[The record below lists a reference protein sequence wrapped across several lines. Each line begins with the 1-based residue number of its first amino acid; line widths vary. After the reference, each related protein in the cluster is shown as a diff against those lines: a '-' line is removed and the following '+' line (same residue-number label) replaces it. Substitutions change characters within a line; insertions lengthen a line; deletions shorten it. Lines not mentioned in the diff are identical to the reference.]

1 MNDKQR
7 YELLQK
13 FLNDSSIAK
22 GGNIQVD
29 ISYYNCSMTPRN
41 PLEGGMK
48 FEDIRYLDELRTGGE
63 ALLCYLAREGYSI
76 QKKKIDKKKKV

>member
-1 MNDKQR
+1 MNDRQR

-29 ISYYNCSMTPRN
+29 ITEHHTSMTPRN
-41 PLEGGMK
+41 PLKSGMK
-48 FEDIRYLDELRTGGE
+48 FEDIKYLDELRTGGE
-63 ALLCYLAREGYSI
+63 ALLYYLPEE
-76 QKKKIDKKKKV
+76 KD

>member
-22 GGNIQVD
+22 GGNIRVD
-29 ISYYNCSMTPRN
+29 ITAHTCSMSCRDFSRC
-41 PLEGGMK
+41 MK
-48 FEDIRYLDELRTGGE
+48 YEDTKYLDELKTGGE
-63 ALLCYLAREGYSI
+63 ALLYYLAREGYFI
-76 QKKKIDKKKKV
+76 QKKKIDKKRKV